1 MLYALEAQ
9 GSVSRA
15 GHHCTYRPART
26 SLGRAVRTMSMSM
39 SMDRVVHPT
48 RRRPGESGGLGPT
61 LPLTP
66 TPTLPGGDQVS
77 RATFFFQSP
86 TAELCDREVVFTC
99 VGGEWRAEG

>member
-1 MLYALEAQ
+1 
-9 GSVSRA
+9 
-15 GHHCTYRPART
+15 
-26 SLGRAVRTMSMSM
+26 MSMSM

-48 RRRPGESGGLGPT
+48 RWRPGESGDLGLP
-61 LPLTP
+61 LPLTR

-99 VGGEWRAEG
+99 VEGEWRAEG